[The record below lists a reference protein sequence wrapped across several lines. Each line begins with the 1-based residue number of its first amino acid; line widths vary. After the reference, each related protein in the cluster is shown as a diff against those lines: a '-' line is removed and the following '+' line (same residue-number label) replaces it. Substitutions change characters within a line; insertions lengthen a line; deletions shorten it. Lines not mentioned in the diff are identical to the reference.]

1 MCMMLLNNVTVDEE
15 GQKHLIGEGK
25 TKGLILDNLFGMF
38 CFFIKSNIFDFVSNI
53 LSNITALKDGRDL
66 VLQKDMIFPKIID
79 MLRWQKVNSHRRQHL
94 LECLRNL
101 AFEYESQESLFYE
114 SNLIKEVAH
123 MLAQEQGLSILPESV
138 KEYQVPPPLNKE
150 DNQIS

>member
-1 MCMMLLNNVTVDEE
+1 MMLLNNVTVDEE

-66 VLQKDMIFPKIID
+66 LLQKDSPAMIFPKIID
-79 MLRWQKVNSHRRQHL
+79 MLRWQKVNGHRRQHL

-101 AFEYESQESLFYE
+101 AFEYESQESLFFD
-114 SNLIKEVAH
+114 SNLVKEVAH

-138 KEYQVPPPLNKE
+138 NEYQVPLNKE
-150 DNQIS
+150 EDQIS